1 MVNVQAMLQKL
12 KEKSRKE
19 GISYTVYA
27 PVGLPGGVLEAIGKF
42 KISRKSN
49 S

>member
-1 MVNVQAMLQKL
+1 MLRKNENDHGDVDVMVNVQGQLQKL

-19 GISYTVYA
+19 GISYQFMLQLVC
-27 PVGLPGGVLEAIGKF
+27 
-42 KISRKSN
+42 RRN